1 VTTKVTVF
9 ERIRILS
16 LIFPLSPAL
25 GGAVDPLLATLNGKC
40 EKPVLDPTFSFP
52 PLIFFRPSV
61 RPTTNDVTRRRRTTD
76 FSTRTAYRTAS
87 AASEDH
93 LFEVL
98 RWNTKQ
104 THPLLRSS
112 SHNIPFIAGETATQ
126 LHLAMRK
133 QSMLLQQSSTFIMPI
148 L

>member
-1 VTTKVTVF
+1 MTTKVTVF

-40 EKPVLDPTFSFP
+40 EKPVLDPLSLSPPSFS
-52 PLIFFRPSV
+52 SV
-61 RPTTNDVTRRRRTTD
+61 RPTTNDMTRRRRTTD
-76 FSTRTAYRTAS
+76 FSTRTSYRTAS